1 MTPEA
6 KVRNKVVKWARAHGV
21 EHVRMAFR
29 PGVKV
34 GVPDDLFLLPNGWAQ
49 WIEFK
54 APGKSPTPRQHDK
67 IKNIRRLKHDAM
79 WTDDANEAIAAL
91 ERMMMWKER

>member
-1 MTPEA
+1 MTPEG
-6 KVRNKVVKWARAHGV
+6 KVRTKVVKWARTHGV
-21 EHVRMAFR
+21 EHVRMTFR

-34 GVPDDLFLLPNGWAQ
+34 GVPDDLFLLPNGHALFL
-49 WIEFK
+49 EFK
-54 APGKSPTPRQHDK
+54 APGKTPTPRQHDK

-79 WTDDANEAIAAL
+79 WTDDAKEAIAAL

>member
-6 KVRNKVVKWARAHGV
+6 KQRNKVVKWARARGI
-21 EHVRMAFR
+21 EHVRMSFR

-34 GVPDDLFLLPNGWAQ
+34 GVPDDLFLLANGWSI

-54 APGKSPTPRQHDK
+54 APGKVPTLRQHDK
-67 IKNIRRLKHDAM
+67 IKHIRRLKHEAM
-79 WTDDANEAIAAL
+79 WTDDAKEAIAAL